1 MFQNVR
7 KGWRPS
13 AEILYNAGTVYTPSN
28 ALAVFTKENH
38 STKKSFS

>member
-13 AEILYNAGTVYTPSN
+13 AKILYNAGTVYTPSS
-28 ALAVFTKENH
+28 ALPVFTKE
-38 STKKSFS
+38 KYQEVF